1 MASPPKTSTVTCP
14 KCGHS
19 QREPV
24 GAYSTIC
31 KKCRAHFRLDE
42 IEAPPRPARAAPDKP
57 AVEKR
62 KITCFQCGTDL
73 EVPVAAESTMC
84 KRCSSHVDLRDYE
97 ITATVS
103 KNFRTYGRIVID
115 EKGYILNTDSRV
127 GEAIIKGRF
136 IGKIVADRLLEIHS
150 TASIKGT
157 FTTGRLVIPAGNRFR
172 WPEPLRIGGADIG
185 GELVASIIASGTVVL
200 RATSRLF
207 GDIEAANL
215 VVESGAVLV
224 GDARIGK
231 IPRIEPEPPARSA
244 PRDREVQ
251 TPSEQVRTRSTASR
265 TRTNRSPRLNTE
277 Y

>member
-1 MASPPKTSTVTCP
+1 MAAPKTTAVTCP

-42 IEAPPRPARAAPDKP
+42 IATAPKTKAAAPQPIEKP

-103 KNFRTYGRIVID
+103 KNFRTYGRLVLE

-150 TASIKGT
+150 TATIKGS
-157 FTTGRLVIPAGNRFR
+157 FNTGRLVIPAGNRFR
-172 WPEPLRIGGADIG
+172 WHETLRIGGADIA
-185 GELVASIIASGTVVL
+185 GEFVANLVTTGTVVL
-200 RATSRLF
+200 RSTAKFF
-207 GDIEAANL
+207 GDIEAGNL
-215 VVESGAVLV
+215 VVETGAVLV
-224 GDARIGK
+224 GSIRIGTF
-231 IPRIEPEPPARSA
+231 PVAEL
-244 PRDREVQ
+244 EVVPKTQ
-251 TPSEQVRTRSTASR
+251 KS
-265 TRTNRSPRLNTE
+265 TRTPKAAMRTAAAPPNG
-277 Y
+277 

>member
-1 MASPPKTSTVTCP
+1 MPPPKPKTTTVTCP
-14 KCGHS
+14 KCGHT

-42 IEAPPRPARAAPDKP
+42 PNTPVKPTRAAPEKA

-62 KITCFQCGTDL
+62 KIICFQCGTDL

-97 ITATVS
+97 INQTVS
-103 KNFRTYGRIVID
+103 KNFRTYGRLVIG

-150 TASIKGT
+150 TANIKGT
-157 FTTGRLVIPAGNRFR
+157 FNTGRLVIPAGTRFR
-172 WPEPLRIGGADIG
+172 WPEILRIGGADIE
-185 GELVASIIASGTVVL
+185 GELVANVAMTGTLVL
-200 RATSRLF
+200 RSTARFF
-207 GDIEAANL
+207 GDVEAANL
-215 VVESGAVLV
+215 VVESGAVFV
-224 GDARIGK
+224 GNARIGR
-231 IPRIEPEPPARSA
+231 IPSVETSNEKSNAAVTTVLSGPRSRPKLSAR
-244 PRDREVQ
+244 
-251 TPSEQVRTRSTASR
+251 
-265 TRTNRSPRLNTE
+265 
-277 Y
+277 